1 MKEISVQELKAW
13 RDEGKAHQLIDLRE
27 PHEVEVGHLGG
38 QHIPMGDIIDRRA
51 ELQPDIPVVL
61 QCRSGGRSAAVLSA
75 LEQKF
80 GMDNLYNLA
89 GGAQAWSAEIDP
101 TVEVA

>member
-1 MKEISVQELKAW
+1 MQELKAW
-13 RDEGKAHQLIDLRE
+13 RDAGKAHQLIDLRE
-27 PHEVEVGHLGG
+27 PHEVEMGHLGG
-38 QHIPMGDIIDRRA
+38 QHIPMGDIIERRA
-51 ELQPDIPVVL
+51 EIQLDIPVVL

-101 TVEVA
+101 SVEVA